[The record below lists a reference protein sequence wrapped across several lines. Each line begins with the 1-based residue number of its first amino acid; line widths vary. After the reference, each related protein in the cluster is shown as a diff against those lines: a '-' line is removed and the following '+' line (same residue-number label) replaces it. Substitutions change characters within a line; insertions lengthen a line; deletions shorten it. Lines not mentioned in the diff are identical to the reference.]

1 MKLIIPSATVVSKE
15 LQSIGKLPAVIYP
28 VDDKIVFDYLWKQY
42 GDYVRKITVVC
53 YEMAG
58 KVMECL
64 HPYNKSSKIEFICLD
79 QLKDLGYSIYQA
91 LEDKHEELII
101 NFGDT
106 IVQQDVFGQ
115 SADLCFYEEDYL
127 SEKWTFFEI
136 EQGEFTEIFDK
147 QKEANTQERKKMF
160 VGVFKISDEMN
171 FKDCLKLA
179 LQTKMDD
186 MGSFYYALQ
195 MYSRKH
201 HMKAVKVKDWFDIGH
216 IDRYYNSKLE
226 VKAREFNHIT
236 IDKNR
241 GILTKTS
248 NEKNKFIGEI
258 LWYLKLPSDIEYVRP
273 RIFSYDTS
281 YDSPYISMEYYA
293 YHTVHELFLYG
304 DLDWH
309 QWSELFRRIKFI
321 YKDFQRYSLHDE
333 RMRGALEEMYLH
345 KTLERLGELKEDSS
359 FVRLYRENF
368 YINGNGFQSIEQ
380 ICGKL
385 KEEIPVYLY
394 DVEYFHIIHGDLC
407 FTNIMVDS
415 NLSFVKVV
423 DPRGRFGSYDIYG
436 DQRYELAK
444 LFHSIDGKY
453 DYIIKDL
460 FELKTDFK
468 QKEIRINYK
477 ILDRHRE
484 FDLFQLFQDTFS
496 DEIGDEKKKI
506 ELIEALLFLSMIPL
520 HKENVE
526 HQYVMLA
533 TGIEILDRIL
543 NIRKKDIRENEG

>member
-136 EQGEFTEIFDK
+136 EQG
-147 QKEANTQERKKMF
+147 
-160 VGVFKISDEMN
+160 
-171 FKDCLKLA
+171 
-179 LQTKMDD
+179 
-186 MGSFYYALQ
+186 
-195 MYSRKH
+195 
-201 HMKAVKVKDWFDIGH
+201 VKVKDWFDIGH